1 MFRTMTK
8 KEYQEADKRPEKGI
22 REFEQ
27 ACRLRDTMT
36 KIYGK

>member
-1 MFRTMTK
+1 MTK
-8 KEYQEADKRPEKGI
+8 KEYQEADRRLENGI

-27 ACRLRDTMT
+27 ACKLRDTMT